1 MENAKLDSYTEILD
15 IVNELEGDI
24 STQRGKRHLR
34 NLKEAINELGSEM
47 GKITETIRKSKKG
60 FFK

>member
-1 MENAKLDSYTEILD
+1 MENVKFDSYTEILD
-15 IVNELEGDI
+15 IMNELEGDI
-24 STQRGKRHLR
+24 STQRGKRHLK
-34 NLKEAINELGSEM
+34 NLKESITELGNEM